1 MDDDQRRVM
10 YSIDEAFTHVGFG
23 KYQGLVLVYAGLG
36 LFAEAMEMMIL
47 SFIGPAVKS
56 EWDLSS
62 TQQTLLTSVVF
73 AGLLLGSFFW
83 GFVSDHY
90 GRRKGFLGIA
100 MVASL
105 TGLLSAFSPNYL
117 SLVILRGLVGFG
129 LGSGP
134 VFLSWFLEFAPASS
148 RGLWMVIISIFWT
161 LGTISEAA
169 LAWIVMPRL
178 NWRWLL
184 ALSSVPSFAVLL
196 FHGLSPESPRYL
208 YMKGRSTDAHHVLEK
223 IAIRNQRNLP
233 SGILVSDKIARIDE
247 EFVNADHIPLLFS
260 TTNKTTEVKSGFSSF
275 SMLLSSRLIRT
286 TFLLWVLFFGNS
298 FLYYGIILLTSE
310 LSSGKTKCGSAL
322 LLLGDSQDTSLYI
335 NVFVTSLAELPG
347 LLFSAVIVDRVGR
360 KVSMTIMSILTF
372 IFLLPLVIIEPVT
385 LTTGLLFGA
394 RMFAN
399 GTYAV
404 ASIYAPEVYPTS
416 IRATGSGISSAVGR
430 IGGMVCPLVAVGL
443 VSDCH
448 QGAAIILLEV
458 VIILSV
464 VCILLFPFE
473 TKGQELSD
481 TLVSDSK

>member
-1 MDDDQRRVM
+1 MDDDRRRVM
-10 YSIDEAFTHVGFG
+10 YSIDEA
-23 KYQGLVLVYAGLG
+23 LLMWDLEISSVLFLFMLG
-36 LFAEAMEMMIL
+36 WFVCRTMEMMIL
-47 SFIGPAVKS
+47 SFIGQAVKS
-56 EWDLSS
+56 EWKLSS
-62 TQQTLLTSVVF
+62 THNPFNKCCF

-90 GRRKGFLGIA
+90 GRRHGFLGIA
-100 MVASL
+100 LVASV

-134 VFLSWFLEFAPASS
+134 VFLSWFLEFVPASS
-148 RGLWMVIISIFWT
+148 RGLWMVVISIFWT

-196 FHGLSPESPRYL
+196 FHGLSPESPR
-208 YMKGRSTDAHHVLEK
+208 
-223 IAIRNQRNLP
+223 
-233 SGILVSDKIARIDE
+233 IDE
-247 EFVNADHIPLLFS
+247 EFVNADHTPLLFS
-260 TTNKTTEVKSGFSSF
+260 TTNKTTVVKSGFSSF
-275 SMLLSSRLIRT
+275 SRLLSSRLIRT

-310 LSSGKTKCGSAL
+310 LSSGKTKCGSTL
-322 LLLGDSQDTSLYI
+322 LLLGDSQDASLYI

-385 LTTGLLFGA
+385 LTTGFYLELDCSLMEPTQLLVFMPQRFPLVLFTVFDRDNLLFL
-394 RMFAN
+394 
-399 GTYAV
+399 TLQ
-404 ASIYAPEVYPTS
+404 SIIACLTALAYKYIFLTQSKCISNFYKVNWFWDCKC
-416 IRATGSGISSAVGR
+416 SGKNWWDGMPSRSR
-430 IGGMVCPLVAVGL
+430 WIG
-443 VSDCH
+443 
-448 QGAAIILLEV
+448 E
-458 VIILSV
+458 
-464 VCILLFPFE
+464 
-473 TKGQELSD
+473 
-481 TLVSDSK
+481 